1 MKYNFELYFHFNT
14 AKWSHLCNF
23 KASWVHAGLIR
34 KSLESRDLVSSCL
47 SKLSR
52 KAKHLVFLE
61 AQHCCLSDKQRK
73 NVSFHLSPDL
83 NFKNCLSW
91 TNISSIPILF
101 FLALSKVLSPKF
113 QLCNGA
119 PTNSATCIR
128 PWALTGCPAAY
139 CAWKDWRPEIRQT
152 PWKSPEGQ
160 QIPTEKAVTRRGWEV
175 PLTWGRRIMQGCQA
189 QDPEKKEQPRSIWTR
204 SSALVQP
211 RTHAGTL
218 TSGDKGRERLSG
230 WAHSLIL

>member
-1 MKYNFELYFHFNT
+1 MAFQCNFLKSLQGCWILFFFYEFKNLYNFELYFHFNT

-23 KASWVHAGLIR
+23 KASWAHAGLIR

-52 KAKHLVFLE
+52 KARHLVFLE
-61 AQHCCLSDKQRK
+61 AQPCCLSDKQRK
-73 NVSFHLSPDL
+73 DVNFHLSPDL

-91 TNISSIPILF
+91 TSINSIPILF

-119 PTNSATCIR
+119 PTNSSTCIR
-128 PWALTGCPAAY
+128 PWALTGWPAAY
-139 CAWKDWRPEIRQT
+139 CPWKDWRPEIRQT

-160 QIPTEKAVTRRGWEV
+160 QIPTEKAVTRRGWERQ
-175 PLTWGRRIMQGCQA
+175 PGRAG
-189 QDPEKKEQPRSIWTR
+189 S
-204 SSALVQP
+204 LVSHRQVESCF
-211 RTHAGTL
+211 T
-218 TSGDKGRERLSG
+218 TSP
-230 WAHSLIL
+230 SLGGGE